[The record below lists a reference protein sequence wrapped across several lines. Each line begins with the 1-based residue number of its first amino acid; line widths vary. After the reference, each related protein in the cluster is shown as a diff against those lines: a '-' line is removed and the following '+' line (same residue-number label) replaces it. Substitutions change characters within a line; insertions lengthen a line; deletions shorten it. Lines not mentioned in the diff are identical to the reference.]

1 MAKRSFD
8 ERWESQCIQTATKLR
23 FISGKW
29 FLDGKEL
36 KDIDRYLLSVDINLN
51 SIDKV
56 KKVKDMFITLY
67 GEDGDW
73 LELPIIQEAK
83 RQKELQPLCFPLN
96 TQQLTIINRLLL
108 GQNEEVC
115 FICTGVGGSGKSTFL
130 NIVKQIFDNDVAA
143 CTLSELN
150 GFNIS
155 EAVSHRLIASDEL
168 ASDELNNGLL
178 KSIIS
183 RQCIQ
188 VNPKNQTPY
197 QTKCQSALFFCCNEA
212 PKIDLDDTGMLRRI
226 IYYKMDKKIENP
238 DRTLNHKAW
247 THEDLVNIV
256 AHALS
261 VNTENWKEQFEEDT
275 HYYLLK
281 NNSVYRFRDT
291 KEYSDYVKE
300 CNMARL
306 KPFSEP
312 KWSSIKALISEWDI
326 GSSDNKDLQ
335 KLAEQVADLRA
346 ELFRNPKI
354 DYFLMDKYYSILER
368 MESDIYGLCK
378 TEEDLHK

>member
-1 MAKRSFD
+1 MAKKSFD
-8 ERWESQCIQTATKLR
+8 ERWEAQCIKTATTLR

-29 FLDGKEL
+29 FLNGKEL
-36 KDIDRYLLSVDINLN
+36 KEIDRYLLTVDLNINSVDKI
-51 SIDKV
+51 
-56 KKVKDMFITLY
+56 KKVKDMFIMLY
-67 GEDGDW
+67 GESGDW
-73 LELPIIQEAK
+73 LELPIIEEA
-83 RQKELQPLCFPLN
+83 RTQKELKPLCFPLN

-108 GQNEEVC
+108 GQNEEVA
-115 FICTGVGGSGKSTFL
+115 FICTGIGGSGKSTFL
-130 NIVKQIFDNDVAA
+130 NIVKQIFENDVAA
-143 CTLSELN
+143 CTLSDLN

-226 IYYKMDKKIENP
+226 IYYKMNEKIKNP
-238 DRTLNHKAW
+238 DRTLNHRAW

-256 AHALS
+256 AHALAI
-261 VNTENWKEQFEEDT
+261 NITDWKKQFEEDT
-275 HYYLLK
+275 HYFLLK
-281 NNSVYRFRDT
+281 NNSVWRFKD
-291 KEYSDYVKE
+291 KNVYNDYVISCKKS
-300 CNMARL
+300 NL

-312 KWSSIKALISEWDI
+312 KWKSIRALIEEWETNEPKKDNSFEMAKKIGDI
-326 GSSDNKDLQ
+326 K
-335 KLAEQVADLRA
+335 E
-346 ELFRNPKI
+346 ELI
-354 DYFLMDKYYSILER
+354 TLDMDYFKFEKLYKYLETV
-368 MESDIYGLCK
+368 ENELYELYEKK
-378 TEEDLHK
+378 TDLHK

>member
-1 MAKRSFD
+1 MAKSFN
-8 ERWESQCIQTATKLR
+8 EKWEADCIHLSTGLR

-36 KDIDRYLLSVDINLN
+36 KDVDKFIIQTDINVN
-51 SIDKV
+51 TMDKV
-56 KKVKDMFITLY
+56 KRVKDMFITMH

-73 LELPIIQEAK
+73 LELPIIKEARAQNGLK
-83 RQKELQPLCFPLN
+83 PLCFPLN
-96 TQQLTIINRLLL
+96 HQQLTIINRLLL
-108 GQNEEVC
+108 GGDEEVA

-143 CTLSELN
+143 CTLSDLS

-168 ASDELNNGLL
+168 AADELDNALL

-183 RQCIQ
+183 RQHIQ
-188 VNPKNQTPY
+188 VNPKGQTPY

-226 IYYKMDKKIENP
+226 IYYKMNEKIKNP
-238 DRTLNHKAW
+238 DKSLNHKAW
-247 THEDLVNIV
+247 TRKDLINIV
-256 AHALS
+256 AHALALDM
-261 VNTENWKEQFEEDT
+261 TDWKKQFEEDT

-281 NNSVYRFRDT
+281 NNSVFRFKDI
-291 KEYSDYVKE
+291 EDYDLYVEK
-300 CNMARL
+300 CKQTRL

-312 KWSSIKALISEWDI
+312 KFISIRALIDEWYGGKTNLDDLVEAAESLSKLIGDI
-326 GSSDNKDLQ
+326 CPPKYIDRLTRPLVDL
-335 KLAEQVADLRA
+335 
-346 ELFRNPKI
+346 
-354 DYFLMDKYYSILER
+354 
-368 MESDIYGLCK
+368 MEALDGIQK
-378 TEEDLHK
+378 TEAGIHSQRGGV